1 MKSQK
6 SAEILAFAC
15 IALVILATV
24 GAAGAY
30 VLHKHQWAEGR
41 LQELE
46 PRYSRLLGLDAQRE
60 DIAAAL
66 VKARAARLKY
76 VYPASQEAT
85 QAGNAAQQQIRDV
98 LTSAGLQISSS
109 QVLPLKPGKGYDRIP
124 ITVRA
129 EGEWLAVQSALAV
142 LSSQAPIIVID
153 EFEVQ
158 IIGGLGNTI
167 PKFHPKLAVNFAFSA
182 LKEHP

>member
-6 SAEILAFAC
+6 SAEMLALACVALLVLTIL
-15 IALVILATV
+15 
-24 GAAGAY
+24 GAAGTY
-30 VLHKHQWAEGR
+30 IFRKHQWAQDR
-41 LQELE
+41 LNELE
-46 PRYSRLLGLDAQRE
+46 PRYSRLLGLDAQRQE
-60 DIAAAL
+60 IEAAL
-66 VKARAARLKY
+66 TTARTARAKY

-109 QVLPLKPGKGYDRIP
+109 QVLPPKTGKGYDRIP

-129 EGEWLAVQSALAV
+129 EGEWLSVQSALSV
-142 LSSQAPIIVID
+142 LASQAPIVVID

-167 PKFHPKLAVNFAFSA
+167 PKFHPKLAVYFAFSA

>member
-6 SAEILAFAC
+6 SAEMLALIC
-15 IALVILATV
+15 VALVILAIF
-24 GAAGAY
+24 GATGAY
-30 VLHKHQWAEGR
+30 VFQKHRWAQDR
-41 LQELE
+41 LNELE
-46 PRYSRLLGLDAQRE
+46 PRYSRLLGLDAQRQ

-66 VKARAARLKY
+66 AKARTARTKY
-76 VYPASQEAT
+76 VYPASLEAA

-98 LTSAGLQISSS
+98 LSSAGLQISSS
-109 QVLPLKPGKGYDRIP
+109 QVLPPKAGKGFDRIP
-124 ITVRA
+124 ISVRA

-142 LSSQAPIIVID
+142 LSSQAPLVVID

-167 PKFHPKLAVNFAFSA
+167 PKFHPKLAVYFAFSA